1 MGPFERLASRW
12 VPEIRYG
19 DHLMHEVEGVAW
31 DCTVTGT
38 RRGFIVG
45 LTVGVLLGA
54 IVGGAIYTTG
64 GYSPLPR
71 GDTPRSGAKDA
82 REAEVLRAELN
93 TLRDENRALKKQLE
107 RASVAVNIAPGP
119 PQTKGKD
126 ASEARA
132 PASVPQRAPQGAPG
146 PTATPKA
153 SVVALSGQTGQAPPA
168 K

>member
-1 MGPFERLASRW
+1 V

-19 DHLMHEVEGVAW
+19 DHLMHEVESVAW

-71 GDTPRSGAKDA
+71 GDTPRAGAKDA

-93 TLRDENRALKKQLE
+93 TLRDEDRALKKQLE